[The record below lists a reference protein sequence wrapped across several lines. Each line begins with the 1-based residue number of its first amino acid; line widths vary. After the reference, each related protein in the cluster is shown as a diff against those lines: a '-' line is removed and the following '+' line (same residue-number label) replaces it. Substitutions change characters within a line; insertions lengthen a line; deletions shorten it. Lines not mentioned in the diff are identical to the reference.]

1 MLRHWSPEQQST
13 KPLVKW
19 KNLLSAQRRGPDPLL
34 SSGRGHACIFP
45 QGADSPIWIPD
56 RLICHVTAPQTSGS
70 PIASTTKE
78 EGHASA
84 PASAA
89 HLEGPA
95 DSETTGSGDLGK
107 TKRNHQDVLREQLN
121 KPPYPHRAKL
131 SHSVI

>member
-19 KNLLSAQRRGPDPLL
+19 KNLLSGQWRGPDPLL

-56 RLICHVTAPQTSGS
+56 RLIRHVTAPQTSGS
-70 PIASTTKE
+70 PIALITKE
-78 EGHASA
+78 EHSSA

-95 DSETTGSGDLGK
+95 DSETTGSGDPRQ
-107 TKRNHQDVLREQLN
+107 TKGNHQDVLRRQLN
-121 KPPYPHRAKL
+121 KPPYPHGGKL
-131 SHSVI
+131 SHFAI